1 MDNHTSNYQP
11 LTVKQWLGTLLL
23 VQFFGLIPI
32 LIFAFSSETHPSK
45 KNYAKA
51 TLLLMLIVMGIMLVI
66 GLIYFIFAI
75 FMFGGTAIM
84 MESM

>member
-1 MDNHTSNYQP
+1 MENQTSNYQP
-11 LTVKQWLGTLLL
+11 LTVKQWLGSLLL
-23 VQFFGLIPI
+23 IQLFGIIPL

-51 TLLLMLIVMGIMLVI
+51 TLLLMLIVMGIMLVL

-75 FMFGGTAIM
+75 FMFGGTTIM